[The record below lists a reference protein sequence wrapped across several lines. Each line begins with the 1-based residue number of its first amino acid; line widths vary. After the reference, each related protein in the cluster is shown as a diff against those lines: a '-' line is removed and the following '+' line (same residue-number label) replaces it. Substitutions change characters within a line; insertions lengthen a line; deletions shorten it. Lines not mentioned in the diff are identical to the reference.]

1 MKKTKFNEG
10 WKYWTGSDAF
20 ALVWGIAGDARE
32 VTLPHDI
39 MQEKP
44 AYAESKN
51 GGNTGF
57 RDGDIYNYVKFFFAD
72 PSMEQETVM
81 LKFDGIYMNSMIY
94 INGALAA
101 KCPYGYSGFYVPL
114 NSYLKYGQENEI
126 RVIVRNGAMPN
137 SRWYSGGGIYPGC
150 VAASGANDLS
160 GSGRCAGSNR
170 ELG

>member
-57 RDGDIYNYVKFFFAD
+57 RDGDIYNYVKFFFAF
-72 PSMEQETVM
+72 SFVIFNY
-81 LKFDGIYMNSMIY
+81 LF
-94 INGALAA
+94 LL
-101 KCPYGYSGFYVPL
+101 FYDFFR
-114 NSYLKYGQENEI
+114 Q
-126 RVIVRNGAMPN
+126 
-137 SRWYSGGGIYPGC
+137 
-150 VAASGANDLS
+150 
-160 GSGRCAGSNR
+160 
-170 ELG
+170 

>member
-101 KCPYGYSGFYVPL
+101 KCLS
-114 NSYLKYGQENEI
+114 EI
-126 RVIVRNGAMPN
+126 
-137 SRWYSGGGIYPGC
+137 W
-150 VAASGANDLS
+150 
-160 GSGRCAGSNR
+160 AGK
-170 ELG
+170 